1 MKRRNF
7 EELKLTGQLPSPS
20 GVGVQILRLTQ
31 GDDFS
36 TEEIG
41 QAISADSALTGRLLK
56 LANSVQSG
64 SVRPITTIGEATIR
78 LGIRSVR
85 NVALGLSLIS
95 SNRHG
100 ICPAFDYE
108 RYWSMSLARAVAMQQ
123 LSRQLGVGVP
133 AEMYVLGLLAD
144 IGSLALASVYPEA
157 YSELLTFGEY
167 QDIDSL
173 EREEERRFDISH
185 SHVAAC
191 MLADWGLPKE
201 FGEAVKAFERLDIE
215 SSEDVFTSAAGQ
227 LHVASVIV
235 ELGMLDPSASREQW
249 EELTGLY
256 FQLRERCS
264 LSPERFD
271 NICNSIGAEWRE
283 WGQLLGIPTTRPTN
297 FSNLEEKLEEIFD
310 AKHALGRASGH
321 RAAAQLHEDSPCT
334 TGLRILAVDDDPIS
348 LKLLERYLV
357 RAGHEVITARD
368 GDQALELLCSKSPQL
383 IVADWMMPKLDG
395 VELCRQVRAMEQLR
409 KVYFLLLTGKGE
421 EDSILEAFEAGVD
434 DYVTKPFNPRIL
446 LARIQAGSRIVSLQ
460 EKLEYASVKDK
471 KQLVDLKRLTG
482 KLRSAALTDPL
493 TGLPNRRF
501 AMKRLTQ
508 IWEAST
514 RTGKPASLIMLDI
527 DHFKAV
533 NDELGHDAGDT
544 VLKETAIRL
553 RDSCRE
559 SEDVCRIGGEE
570 FLVICANADQSE
582 AMACA
587 ERLRLAVESNT
598 VILDDVS
605 RQVTLSLGVAARA
618 PWMQDGDDLMRSA
631 DEAAYLAKERGRNRI
646 ACADIGG
653 ERRKSA

>member
-1 MKRRNF
+1 MKRSNF

-56 LANSVQSG
+56 LANSVESG

-78 LGIRSVR
+78 LGIRTVR

-100 ICPAFDYE
+100 ICPAFDYD
-108 RYWSMSLARAVAMQQ
+108 RYWSTSLARAVAMQQ
-123 LSRQLGVGVP
+123 LSRQIGIGVP

-144 IGSLALASVYPEA
+144 IGSLALASVYPEG

-173 EREEERRFDISH
+173 EREEEQRFDISH
-185 SHVAAC
+185 STVAVC

-201 FGEAVKAFERLDIE
+201 FGQAVKAFERLDIE
-215 SSEDVFTSAAGQ
+215 TSDEAFSSAAG
-227 LHVASVIV
+227 LLYTASIIV
-235 ELGMLDPSASREQW
+235 ELGMIDPAASPAQW
-249 EELTGLY
+249 QELTGLY
-256 FQLRERCS
+256 FQLRERCR
-264 LSPERFD
+264 LSRERFD
-271 NICNSIGAEWRE
+271 GICNSIGAEWRE
-283 WGQLLGIPTTRPTN
+283 WGQLLGIPTTHPTN
-297 FSNLEEKLEEIFD
+297 FSSLEEKLEEI
-310 AKHALGRASGH
+310 AAPKLSAGRASGH
-321 RAAAQLHEDSPCT
+321 RAAAHHYEDERSL

-348 LKLLERYLV
+348 LKLLERHLV
-357 RAGHEVITARD
+357 KAGHEVIVARD

-395 VELCRQVRAMEQLR
+395 VELCRQLREMEQLR

-421 EDSILEAFEAGVD
+421 EDSILRAFDAGVD

-460 EKLEYASVKDK
+460 EKLEYVSAKDK

-508 IWEAST
+508 VWEAAS
-514 RTGKPASLIMLDI
+514 RTGKPTSLIMVDI
-527 DHFKAV
+527 DYFKAV

-553 RDSCRE
+553 RDCCRE

-570 FLVICANADQSE
+570 FLVICASADQAE

-587 ERLRLAVESNT
+587 ERLRVAVESNA
-598 VILDDVS
+598 VMLGDVT
-605 RQVTLSLGVAARA
+605 RQVTLSLGVATRA
-618 PWMQDGDDLMRSA
+618 PWMEDGDDLMRSA
-631 DEAAYLAKERGRNRI
+631 DEAAYLAKERGRNRV

-653 ERRKSA
+653 GRRKSA